1 MYICKVVGQKRG
13 NEERFEET
21 RKGIGRNDALQL
33 LYAACSIGLHL
44 GDDNVMDKFGNMESA
59 SLADRRLTGVTGERR
74 RLQLL
79 IAVAACSVLA
89 VMASSEQAATALA
102 SPALAV
108 KAGRERG

>member
-1 MYICKVVGQKRG
+1 
-13 NEERFEET
+13 
-21 RKGIGRNDALQL
+21 
-33 LYAACSIGLHL
+33 
-44 GDDNVMDKFGNMESA
+44 MDKFGNMGSA